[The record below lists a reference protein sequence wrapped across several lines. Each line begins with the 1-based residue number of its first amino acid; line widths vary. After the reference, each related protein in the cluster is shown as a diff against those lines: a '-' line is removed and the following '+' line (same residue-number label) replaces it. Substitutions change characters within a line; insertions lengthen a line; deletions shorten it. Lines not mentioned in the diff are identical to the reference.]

1 MKVCCFFLLFSLCVL
16 TAPAQ
21 QATQVIP
28 PVKETVVV
36 LGTPDPVTLGE
47 SSRVVTVMDTERHPL
62 AFETVEDYLRTDPST
77 FIEQRGAGGAQ
88 ADISIRGSSF
98 EQTLV
103 LLNGLRIDDAQTSHH
118 NLDLPVPLDAMRDIE
133 VLHGAGSTL
142 YGSDAVGGVVD
153 FLTAVPTATSLKLR
167 TGAGSFGENEQSLT
181 GGAVGKRWSEMVT
194 STRDFSTGFI
204 ADRDYRNESAS
215 TETRWASA
223 LGATDI
229 LLAGS
234 DRAFG
239 ADQFY
244 GPYNSWERTK
254 GWFASAR
261 QELGEN
267 TEAAFGY
274 RRHADNFVLLRN
286 DPAVYANNHID
297 QSWQGVIRR
306 KQQLGSSASL
316 FYGLEAEGDSID
328 SNNLGRHARNQG
340 AGYVD
345 LDLHS
350 TQRWSLSAGLR
361 EEILSGGAQ
370 SVLSPDLAASLWVAQ
385 TIKLRASG
393 GYGFRLPTYTDLYYS
408 DPTTTG
414 NAALKP
420 ESAWSADAGVDW
432 YANAKTAASLTMFY
446 SRQHDAIDYLRA
458 NPGERWHASN
468 LTGLRFAGL
477 EGTLTWQPVR
487 NQTVKLGWTG
497 ISGAQAALHGLQ
509 SEYVFNYP
517 VNNASVEWTGDI
529 AGTYLVRTG
538 IQIAQR
544 YHQDPYPVWDTEIA
558 RERGRIQP
566 YLRISNLS
574 NTGYQEI
581 AGVPMPGRS
590 ITGGIQLVL
599 QKAPR

>member
-16 TAPAQ
+16 AAPAQ
-21 QATQVIP
+21 QAVQVIP

-62 AFETVEDYLRTDPST
+62 AFETVEDYLRTDPSI
-77 FIEQRGAGGAQ
+77 FMEQRGAGGAQ

-167 TGAGSFGENEQSLT
+167 MGAGSFGENEQSLT
-181 GGAVGKRWSEMVT
+181 GGAAGKRWSEMVT
-194 STRDFSTGFI
+194 GTRDFSTGFI

-223 LGATDI
+223 LGSTDI

-254 GWFASAR
+254 SWFASAR

-306 KQQLGSSASL
+306 KQPLGSSASL

-361 EEILSGGAQ
+361 EEILSGGAK

-432 YANAKTAASLTMFY
+432 YANAKTAASLTVFY

-458 NPGERWHASN
+458 NPSERWHASN

-517 VNNASVEWTGDI
+517 VNNASVEWTGEL
-529 AGTYLVRTG
+529 AGKYLVRTG

-544 YHQDPYPVWDTEIA
+544 YHQDPYPVWDTEMA
-558 RERGRIQP
+558 RERGHIQP

-599 QKAPR
+599 QKAPQ

>member
-1 MKVCCFFLLFSLCVL
+1 MLLSLYVR

-21 QATQVIP
+21 QAPQVIP
-28 PVKETVVV
+28 PIKQTVVV
-36 LGTPDPVTLGE
+36 VGTPEPVTSGE

-153 FLTAVPTATSLKLR
+153 FITAVPTATSLKLR
-167 TGAGSFGENEQSLT
+167 TGLGSFGENEQSLV
-181 GGAVGKRWSEMVT
+181 GGAAGHRWSQMIT
-194 STRDFSTGFI
+194 GTRDFSTGFI
-204 ADRDYRNESAS
+204 ADRDYRNQSAS
-215 TETRWASA
+215 SETRWKSA
-223 LGATDI
+223 LGVADI

-254 GWFASAR
+254 GWFASGS

-267 TEAAFGY
+267 TQVAFGY

-286 DPAVYANNHID
+286 RPAVYANNHID
-297 QSWQGVIRR
+297 QSWQAVLRR
-306 KQQLGSSASL
+306 KQDLGKHASL
-316 FYGLEAEGDSID
+316 FYGLEADGDKID

-345 LDLHS
+345 VDLHS
-350 TQRWSLSAGLR
+350 TDRWSLSAGLR
-361 EEILSGGAQ
+361 EEILSGGAR
-370 SVLSPDLAASLWVAQ
+370 SVLSPDLAGSLRVAQ

-393 GYGFRLPTYTDLYYS
+393 GYGFRLPTYTDLYYK
-408 DPTTTG
+408 DPTTIG

-420 ESAWSADAGVDW
+420 ESAWSGDTGVDW
-432 YANAKTAASLTMFY
+432 YANARTAVSLTGFY
-446 SRQHDAIDYLRA
+446 SRQQDAIDYVRA
-458 NPGERWHASN
+458 NPSERWHATN
-468 LTGLRFAGL
+468 LTGLRLAGL
-477 EGTLTWQPVR
+477 EGTVTWQPVR
-487 NQTVKLGWTG
+487 NQTLKLGWTG
-497 ISGAQAALHGLQ
+497 IAGAQAALHGLQ
-509 SEYVFNYP
+509 SRYVFNYP
-517 VNNASVEWTGDI
+517 VNNAHFDWTGVI
-529 AGTYLVRTG
+529 AGAYLVRTG
-538 IQIAQR
+538 VQIAQR
-544 YHQDPYPVWDTEIA
+544 YHHDAYPVWDAEIA
-558 RERGRIQP
+558 RERGRVLP
-566 YLRISNLS
+566 YLRLNNLS

-590 ITGGIQLVL
+590 ITGGVQLVL
-599 QKAPR
+599 DKAHR